1 MDISL
6 TVDDSAAPPPPPV
19 NTVNRRLSAMGNQ
32 NIAAMKSE
40 GSMKAMETAQV
51 EIGRYVCVLILIPL

>member
-6 TVDDSAAPPPPPV
+6 TVDDSAAPPAPPV
-19 NTVNRRLSAMGNQ
+19 NRRMSAMGNQ

-51 EIGRYVCVLILIPL
+51 EIGRYVCVLIIIPL